1 MKKDILKLLAVIVS
15 PGFYTGGAENAAMAL
30 SRNLAVNKCIKVT
43 VATMA
48 NENREIIEGGI
59 LVKKFKNRIP
69 PIIPGPYRNVLIRPS
84 KLLVEEIKKEKYD
97 VVHISNTHPAIAV
110 AKIAKKCIKEKIPYV
125 VSTYGIVEASTINET
140 FKKNILVKLFSK
152 FLVNTPLI
160 YALSKADKIATSTE
174 YERIVL
180 SKYKIKKEKV
190 KVTYIGIDSEI
201 YKENKNLINIKNKFS
216 INDKDAIILFV
227 GVIKENKGIDILIK
241 AVTNLINCKILIVGG
256 VAQKNYY
263 EYLLKLIKNLKLKNK
278 IIFTGFVD
286 KDLLKSLYHG
296 CDIFVLP
303 TKADTLPSCIVDAMA
318 CKKPVVSTKVGGI
331 PELIDSTN
339 GFLVKSGDYNKL
351 SKALQKLINDENLRI
366 KMGER
371 GYQKIK
377 KEFSWK
383 KVAGKVLK
391 IYKNLVPLK

>member
-1 MKKDILKLLAVIVS
+1 MKKDTLKLLTVIVR
-15 PGFYTGGAENAAMAL
+15 PGFYSGGAENAAVAL
-30 SRNLAVNKCIKVT
+30 SRNLAMKKCMKVT
-43 VATMA
+43 IATMA
-48 NENREIIEGGI
+48 NENKEIIEGGI

-69 PIIPGPYRNVLIRPS
+69 PIIPSPYRNVLIKPS
-84 KLLVEEIKKEKYD
+84 RLFMEEIKKEKYD

-110 AKIAKKCIKEKIPYV
+110 AQIAKKCIKEKIPYV

-152 FLVNTPLI
+152 FLINIPLT
-160 YALSKADKIATSTE
+160 YALSKADKIAASTE
-174 YERIVL
+174 YEHPIL
-180 SKYKIKKEKV
+180 AKYKIKKEKV
-190 KVTYIGIDSEI
+190 KVVYIGIDPEI
-201 YKENKNLINIKNKFS
+201 YKENKNSINIKNKFN
-216 INDKDAIILFV
+216 INDKDVIILFV

-241 AVTNLINCKILIVGG
+241 AVPYLINCKILIVGG

-263 EYLLKLIKNLKLKNK
+263 EHLLKLIKNLKLKNR

-331 PELIDSTN
+331 PEVIDSTN
-339 GFLVKSGDYNKL
+339 GFLVKSGDHIEL
-351 SKALQKLINDENLRI
+351 SKALQKLIDDEDLRI
-366 KMGER
+366 KMGES
-371 GYQKIK
+371 GYK
-377 KEFSWK
+377 KVKKKFIWK
-383 KVAGKVLK
+383 KVASKVLK
-391 IYKNLVPLK
+391 IYKNIVTLK